1 MVKFIH
7 FPIIN
12 QTWARLV
19 IYTLI
24 SMIFMDWKIAG
35 KGLFSLLG
43 ITLALINVIHIY
55 SSYIGFANLESG
67 VSYSIFYIYPLLIL
81 LFSATKMQWIY
92 FVPLIGVG
100 LLTYSGWS
108 SLLSNNFTKGLAG
121 IIVSTLTEVA
131 MYFIVRKMKINNK
144 WNILFIAYLLPA
156 IILSA
161 ILNKNV
167 LPKNK
172 SNNNNID
179 STNET
184 DENKENKWNKDV
196 IFLLLGNAIIGALG
210 YYLRFYTI
218 EKLPV
223 VVYSS
228 LSYFGIIMAYFYGWE
243 LNKETLDWK
252 KAIGSLLIIISGIA
266 SNI

>member
-1 MVKFIH
+1 
-7 FPIIN
+7 
-12 QTWARLV
+12 
-19 IYTLI
+19 
-24 SMIFMDWKIAG
+24 
-35 KGLFSLLG
+35 
-43 ITLALINVIHIY
+43 
-55 SSYIGFANLESG
+55 
-67 VSYSIFYIYPLLIL
+67 
-81 LFSATKMQWIY
+81 
-92 FVPLIGVG
+92 
-100 LLTYSGWS
+100 
-108 SLLSNNFTKGLAG
+108 
-121 IIVSTLTEVA
+121 
-131 MYFIVRKMKINNK
+131 MKINNK

-167 LPKNK
+167 LPKNEK
-172 SNNNNID
+172 NNEKNNENNNEKNNEKNNNID

-184 DENKENKWNKDV
+184 DKNKENKENKENKWNKDV

-252 KAIGSLLIIISGIA
+252 KAIGSLLIILSGIV